1 MNTPFPND
9 KPKGRQHP
17 PKRTYKRDPTNP
29 EQAPKKPKKLAK
41 KKSLNIRFTQSE
53 WDGLLT
59 KATLAGNTIT
69 NIIRAGA
76 LGLEIRAVVSREWT
90 AEEREEYRALVNKM
104 NGLGQLTKA
113 ANLTAPEQEQVQEMY
128 DWMRKL
134 LAELVPPRIV

>member
-1 MNTPFPND
+1 MHTPLPND

-17 PKRTYKRDPTNP
+17 PKRTYKRDPADL

-59 KATLAGNTIT
+59 KATLGGNTIT

-76 LGLEIRAVVSREWT
+76 LGLEVKAVVSREWT
-90 AEEREEYRALVNKM
+90 AEERVEYRALVNGM
-104 NGLGQLTKA
+104 NKLNQLTKA
-113 ANLTAPEQEQVQEMY
+113 VNLTAPEQGQVQELY